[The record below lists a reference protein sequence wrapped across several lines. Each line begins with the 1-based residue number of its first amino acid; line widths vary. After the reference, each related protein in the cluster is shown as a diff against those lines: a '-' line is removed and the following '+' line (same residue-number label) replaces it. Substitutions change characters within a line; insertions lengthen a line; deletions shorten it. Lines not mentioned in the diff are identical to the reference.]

1 MSEKIKY
8 EILAVFIFLLSILLH
23 ICMTEYIDSKIRD
36 QAVDEYGSDGGICYV
51 DGVKQD
57 DSFDIYGIDLD
68 SYTVS
73 YEEGKLYLK
82 NKKMRK
88 NLSLCLYQ

>member
-1 MSEKIKY
+1 MKRLNSCCCYTDFGYRSVGGSIY
-8 EILAVFIFLLSILLH
+8 EFNR
-23 ICMTEYIDSKIRD
+23 KNRD
-36 QAVDEYGSDGGICYV
+36 HAIAEYGSDGGICYV

-73 YEEGKLYLK
+73 YEEGKLYPK
-82 NKKMRK
+82 IKKMRK
-88 NLSLCLYQ
+88 NFSLCLYQ

>member
-1 MSEKIKY
+1 ME
-8 EILAVFIFLLSILLH
+8 
-23 ICMTEYIDSKIRD
+23 
-36 QAVDEYGSDGGICYV
+36 
-51 DGVKQD
+51 GVKQD

-68 SYTVS
+68 SYIVS

-88 NLSLCLYQ
+88 NLFLCLYQ

>member
-1 MSEKIKY
+1 M
-8 EILAVFIFLLSILLH
+8 
-23 ICMTEYIDSKIRD
+23 
-36 QAVDEYGSDGGICYV
+36 

-73 YEEGKLYLK
+73 YEEGKLYPK
-82 NKKMRK
+82 IKKMRK

>member
-1 MSEKIKY
+1 M
-8 EILAVFIFLLSILLH
+8 
-23 ICMTEYIDSKIRD
+23 
-36 QAVDEYGSDGGICYV
+36 

-82 NKKMRK
+82 KK
-88 NLSLCLYQ
+88 

>member
-1 MSEKIKY
+1 M
-8 EILAVFIFLLSILLH
+8 
-23 ICMTEYIDSKIRD
+23 
-36 QAVDEYGSDGGICYV
+36 
-51 DGVKQD
+51 DGVKKD